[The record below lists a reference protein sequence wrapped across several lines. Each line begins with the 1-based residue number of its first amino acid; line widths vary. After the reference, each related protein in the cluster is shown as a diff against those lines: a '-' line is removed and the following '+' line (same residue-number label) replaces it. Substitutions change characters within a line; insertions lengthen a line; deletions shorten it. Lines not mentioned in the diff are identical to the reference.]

1 MGENEI
7 SDVCDLLGMS
17 SIFNKDETNNTIN
30 PKNAEKE
37 LIKNS
42 LELHESDTFNL
53 DPLEYNPINEYK
65 DIIDNIIEKKPINN
79 NSQYDLSTKT
89 PTNHWPISNNIYTS
103 GGSGGSG
110 GSNRDDDEFSDIMNF
125 SDSKNDNAYKEDKN
139 SYSYNL
145 TQEQTNQKIVDKVLN
160 FSNDSEN
167 DQFNFNIDDEN
178 REDMKLTLLEK
189 IDNLIEELE
198 DDGINLDKIPK
209 VDYTSNLEKIEY
221 VAKLLMLKSNRN
233 RYSGLGEEFILAI
246 AGGLE
251 ILCDGKREFLGVKP
265 NLVGYS
271 DVVKVKLRRVK
282 NDTSQIVSNVVEKY
296 EMSPI
301 MTLLIELI
309 PGLFLHS
316 RRRSSQV
323 YDNLYTDLN
332 DDISEIRKYNN

>member
-1 MGENEI
+1 MTDINENNI

-17 SIFNKDETNNTIN
+17 SIFNKDEINNNIN
-30 PKNAEKE
+30 SKTVEKE
-37 LIKNS
+37 LIKKS
-42 LELHESDTFNL
+42 LEIDEDETFNDKL
-53 DPLEYNPINEYK
+53 LEYNPLNEYN
-65 DIIDNIIEKKPINN
+65 NIIENIIENKPDNV
-79 NSQYDLSTKT
+79 SKYDLSTKSQAENWKT
-89 PTNHWPISNNIYTS
+89 SNNTNY
-103 GGSGGSG
+103 
-110 GSNRDDDEFSDIMNF
+110 DDADEYDDIMNF
-125 SDSKNDNAYKEDKN
+125 ADTKVENTYTEDKDTF
-139 SYSYNL
+139 SYKL

-160 FSNDSEN
+160 FSNEAEN

-198 DDGINLDKIPK
+198 DDGVNLDKIPK

-316 RRRSSQV
+316 RRRSNQV

>member
-1 MGENEI
+1 MSDLDENNS

-17 SIFNKDETNNTIN
+17 SIFNKDEINNNIN
-30 PKNAEKE
+30 SKTVEKE

-42 LELHESDTFNL
+42 LELDEDETFNDNLL
-53 DPLEYNPINEYK
+53 DYNPLNEYN
-65 DIIDNIIEKKPINN
+65 NIIENIIENKST
-79 NSQYDLSTKT
+79 NSSKYDLSTKSSSE
-89 PTNHWPISNNIYTS
+89 NWKSSNNTS
-103 GGSGGSG
+103 YD
-110 GSNRDDDEFSDIMNF
+110 DDDEYDDIMNF
-125 SDSKNDNAYKEDKN
+125 TDNKVVNSNKEEKDTFSYK
-139 SYSYNL
+139 L

-160 FSNDSEN
+160 FSNESEN

-198 DDGINLDKIPK
+198 DDGVNLDKIPK

-316 RRRSSQV
+316 RRRSNQV

-332 DDISEIRKYNN
+332 DDITEIRKYNN

>member
-1 MGENEI
+1 MSDLDENNF
-7 SDVCDLLGMS
+7 SDVASLLGMS
-17 SIFNKDETNNTIN
+17 SIFNKDETNNNIN

-42 LELHESDTFNL
+42 LELDEDETFNDKLL
-53 DPLEYNPINEYK
+53 DYNPLSEY
-65 DIIDNIIEKKPINN
+65 DEIIGNIIDSNPAIS
-79 NSQYDLSTKT
+79 NSQYDLPAKSTPDIW
-89 PTNHWPISNNIYTS
+89 PTSNNNYN
-103 GGSGGSG
+103 GGD
-110 GSNRDDDEFSDIMNF
+110 RDDDDEYNSIMNF
-125 SDSKNDNAYKEDKN
+125 SDIKHDNSYKEDKN
-139 SYSYNL
+139 SFSYKL

-251 ILCDGKREFLGVKP
+251 ILCDGKREFLGIKP

-316 RRRSSQV
+316 RRRSNQA

>member
-1 MGENEI
+1 MSDFDDNNI

-17 SIFNKDETNNTIN
+17 SIFNKDEINNNIN
-30 PKNAEKE
+30 SKNAEKE

-42 LELHESDTFNL
+42 LETFDIDSL
-53 DPLEYNPINEYK
+53 DDDLLSYNPMNEYNEIIENIIENKSSIVKPSSTHAEYK
-65 DIIDNIIEKKPINN
+65 DSIG
-79 NSQYDLSTKT
+79 YDDILSYG
-89 PTNHWPISNNIYTS
+89 N
-103 GGSGGSG
+103 
-110 GSNRDDDEFSDIMNF
+110 FSDIK
-125 SDSKNDNAYKEDKN
+125 SIDPKPYKEDLVSNKEDPN
-139 SYSYNL
+139 SFSYKL

-160 FSNDSEN
+160 FSNDSET

-251 ILCDGKREFLGVKP
+251 ILCDGKREFLGVRP

-271 DVVKVKLRRVK
+271 DTVKVKLRRVK

-301 MTLLIELI
+301 MTLLVELI

-316 RRRSSQV
+316 RRRSNQV

>member
-1 MGENEI
+1 MNELNENNI

-17 SIFNKDETNNTIN
+17 SIFNKDEISNNVN
-30 PKNAEKE
+30 SKNAEKE
-37 LIKNS
+37 LISNS
-42 LELHESDTFNL
+42 LDLDELEVFNDDL
-53 DPLEYNPINEYK
+53 LSYNPLNEYNN
-65 DIIDNIIEKKPINN
+65 IIDNIIENKPEMSQPLQINN
-79 NSQYDLSTKT
+79 VPLHSTT
-89 PTNHWPISNNIYTS
+89 YS
-103 GGSGGSG
+103 
-110 GSNRDDDEFSDIMNF
+110 DDDYSDGY
-125 SDSKNDNAYKEDKN
+125 DDVP
-139 SYSYNL
+139 SYNNNAENKYPREDRNSFSYKL

-233 RYSGLGEEFILAI
+233 RYSGLGEEFILAM

-251 ILCDGKREFLGVKP
+251 ILCDGKREFLGIKP

-282 NDTSQIVSNVVEKY
+282 NETSQIVSNVVEKY

-301 MTLLIELI
+301 LTLLIELI

-316 RRRSSQV
+316 RRRANQV

-332 DDISEIRKYNN
+332 DDISEIRKFNN

>member
-1 MGENEI
+1 MDNPDEKNI

-17 SIFNKDETNNTIN
+17 SIFNKDEISNNVN
-30 PKNAEKE
+30 SKNAEKE

-42 LELHESDTFNL
+42 LELDELDTFNNDL
-53 DPLEYNPINEYK
+53 LSYNPLNEYN
-65 DIIDNIIEKKPINN
+65 NIIENIIENKPT
-79 NSQYDLSTKT
+79 SQST
-89 PTNHWPISNNIYTS
+89 HTS
-103 GGSGGSG
+103 SSFESWAAPGLASHTKAHSE
-110 GSNRDDDEFSDIMNF
+110 SSFTDEIQYSNF
-125 SDSKNDNAYKEDKN
+125 SDNKLDNTYKEDTN
-139 SYSYNL
+139 SFSYKL

-160 FSNDSEN
+160 FSNDNEN

-251 ILCDGKREFLGVKP
+251 ILCDGKREFLGIKP

-316 RRRSSQV
+316 RRRSNQI

-332 DDISEIRKYNN
+332 DDISEIRKYKD

>member
-1 MGENEI
+1 MSDLDDNNV

-17 SIFNKDETNNTIN
+17 SIFNKDEINNNIN
-30 PKNAEKE
+30 SKNVEKE

-42 LELHESDTFNL
+42 LELDEDETFNDKL
-53 DPLEYNPINEYK
+53 LEYNPLSEYN
-65 DIIDNIIEKKPINN
+65 NIIENIIENKPTNT
-79 NSQYDLSTKT
+79 SKYDLSTNSSSENWKS
-89 PTNHWPISNNIYTS
+89 SNNTNY
-103 GGSGGSG
+103 
-110 GSNRDDDEFSDIMNF
+110 DDEYDDIMNF
-125 SDSKNDNAYKEDKN
+125 DDTKVANTHKEDKDTF
-139 SYSYNL
+139 SYKL

-160 FSNDSEN
+160 FSNETEN

-198 DDGINLDKIPK
+198 DDGVNLDKIPK

-251 ILCDGKREFLGVKP
+251 ILCDGKREFLGIKP

-316 RRRSSQV
+316 RRRSNQV

-332 DDISEIRKYNN
+332 DDITEIRKYNN

>member
-1 MGENEI
+1 MSDLDDNNV

-17 SIFNKDETNNTIN
+17 SIFNKDEINNKIN
-30 PKNAEKE
+30 SKTVEKE
-37 LIKNS
+37 LIRNS
-42 LELHESDTFNL
+42 LEIDEDETFNDKL
-53 DPLEYNPINEYK
+53 LEYNPLNEYN
-65 DIIDNIIEKKPINN
+65 NIIENIIENKQPTASN
-79 NSQYDLSTKT
+79 YDLSIKESSE
-89 PTNHWPISNNIYTS
+89 NWKSSNNTNYDD
-103 GGSGGSG
+103 
-110 GSNRDDDEFSDIMNF
+110 DDDEYNDIMNF
-125 SDSKNDNAYKEDKN
+125 ADTKVTNTHKEDKDSF
-139 SYSYNL
+139 SYKL

-160 FSNDSEN
+160 FSNENEN

-198 DDGINLDKIPK
+198 DDGVNLDKIPK

-251 ILCDGKREFLGVKP
+251 ILCDGKREFLGIKP

-332 DDISEIRKYNN
+332 DDITEIRKYNN